1 MLIAAPCKVCGHD
14 SRLLAVVVS
23 LPVECCKIL
32 LFVCM
37 QKPQFMVRFK
47 CQKDLLNRRKFNV
60 AVPRAA
66 LEDVVTT
73 RYEETQAEEP
83 TTPRIKPAEIDS
95 EKFKEHWSVEFWR
108 NFSAKEPLAKVLD
121 ESSAVS
127 DRLAALQDTLSKAL
141 SSSEVLQ
148 NTEAAQYWLYHLVRS
163 GFFSAQAIFG
173 LAFARAAANR
183 SSRSTETLTRM
194 EAVAR
199 NGWQGPLAEACFAY
213 YQDYENIKEGKYILP
228 WDMTTTSHRQFN
240 PFYVSR
246 KAFAFGQEATETL
259 RRREQGKTENV
270 WLKSFN
276 VPEYFQ
282 STFHYQ
288 TDGWMSAKSAGVYE
302 SSTETLF
309 VGRQDAMQ
317 RTTLLLLSDYMKGKD
332 ASQMTALEVACG
344 TGRFA
349 TFLKDNYP
357 TLDLTLTDLSPFYL
371 AEARSNMRYWK
382 SKRSPTLSL
391 PGVDGNGTSF
401 VQTPA
406 EDLDIPSES
415 MDIVYSNYLFHEL
428 PSDVRE
434 KAAKEMSRALKPGGI
449 LILTDSVQL
458 GDRASMDAALGN
470 FGDFNEPYYRDY
482 IECDLGSIFENA
494 GLVCDYKAVSST
506 TKSLSFRKQD
516 ASKEMD
522 QNAASVIEPEIINNN

>member
-1 MLIAAPCKVCGHD
+1 
-14 SRLLAVVVS
+14 
-23 LPVECCKIL
+23 
-32 LFVCM
+32 M
-37 QKPQFMVRFK
+37 QKPQSLVRFK
-47 CQKDLLNRRKFNV
+47 CHRSQFNGRKFHV

-66 LEDVVTT
+66 LEDVVST
-73 RYEETQAEEP
+73 RDERIEVEEP
-83 TTPRIKPAEIDS
+83 TTTPIKPAELDS

-108 NFSAKEPLAKVLD
+108 NFSPKEPLAKVLD
-121 ESSAVS
+121 ETSAVS

-148 NTEAAQYWLYHLVRS
+148 NTESAQYWLYHLIRS

-173 LAFARAAANR
+173 LAFARASARR

-240 PFYVSR
+240 PLYISR
-246 KAFAFGQEATETL
+246 KAFAFGLEATETL
-259 RRREQGKTENV
+259 RRREEGKTESV

-288 TDGWMSAKSAGVYE
+288 TDGWMSAKSARVYE

-317 RTTLLLLSDYMKGKD
+317 RTTLLLLSDYLKGKD
-332 ASQMTALEVACG
+332 VSQMTALEVACG

-357 TLDLTLTDLSPFYL
+357 ALDLTLTDLSPFYL
-371 AEARSNMRYWK
+371 AEARSNMKYWK
-382 SKRSPTLSL
+382 SKRASTLSL
-391 PGVDGNGTSF
+391 SGVDGNGTSF

-406 EDLDIPSES
+406 ENLDIPSES

-428 PSDVRE
+428 PSDARE
-434 KAAKEMSRALKPGGI
+434 KAAKEMARVLKPGG
-449 LILTDSVQL
+449 LLVLTDSVQL

-482 IECDLGSIFENA
+482 LECDLGSMFESA
-494 GLVCDYKAVSST
+494 GLVCDSKAVSST

-516 ASKEMD
+516 ASKEMG
-522 QNAASVIEPEIINNN
+522 QNATSVVIEPEVISNN